1 MKCKILYTIALLL
14 VIVACERDPEKV
26 TVDVDSAKTTVL
38 HANII
43 EELSMT
49 RISNFSMLQS
59 IGKSL
64 FITLPRSQN
73 DTLIYE
79 WNANQKFLKGS
90 YRSGRGPGEVLQ
102 VFASSRCPVEQ
113 QLYFFCRSNAKILLH
128 HSDGGFSELTLP
140 HSLYSFNGI
149 SFASSGEH
157 IAFNITSQGADDN
170 KLLAIY
176 HTKTGA
182 ISYSINTRIPFG
194 YEPSSRNLFSA
205 LAGTPEGF
213 VFAFLG
219 DKELIFLDHSGNI
232 GKILK
237 LGDNDLIPEP
247 YIPAVG
253 QRRLGAQ
260 PYIAKIEYA
269 NELLYVL
276 FNGEIYIV
284 NANNGRLTD
293 KLDIVNNS
301 SESIKPI
308 LDFTISDGVLYLRA
322 LGNEIYWIDSL
333 TL

>member
-1 MKCKILYTIALLL
+1 MKFKISCTIIILL
-14 VIVACERDPEKV
+14 VIAACEGKQKKV
-26 TVDVDSAKTTVL
+26 AIDVDSAKTTVFQ
-38 HANII
+38 ANKI

-59 IGKSL
+59 IGESL

-79 WNANQKFLKGS
+79 WNPNQNLLRGS

-102 VFASSRCPVEQ
+102 VFASTRCPIEQ
-113 QLYFFCRSNAKILLH
+113 RLYFFCRSNAKILVH
-128 HSDGGFSELTLP
+128 HSEGGFSELTLP
-140 HSLYSFNGI
+140 HSLFSFNGI
-149 SFASSGEH
+149 SFASSGDYF
-157 IAFNITSQGADDN
+157 AFSITPQGDIDN

-176 HTKTGA
+176 NTKTGA

-219 DKELIFLDHSGNI
+219 DKELIYLDYAGNTREI
-232 GKILK
+232 IK

-247 YIPAVG
+247 YIPADG
-253 QRRLGAQ
+253 QRRHGAQ
-260 PYIAKIEYA
+260 PYIAKIEYVD
-269 NELLYVL
+269 ELLYVL
-276 FNGEIYIV
+276 FNGDIYII
-284 NANNGRLTD
+284 NANNRRITD
-293 KLDIVNNS
+293 KLDILNNNS
-301 SESIKPI
+301 EPIKPI
-308 LDFTISDGVLYLRA
+308 LDFTVADGVLYLRA
-322 LGNEIYWIDSL
+322 LGNEIYWIDSF